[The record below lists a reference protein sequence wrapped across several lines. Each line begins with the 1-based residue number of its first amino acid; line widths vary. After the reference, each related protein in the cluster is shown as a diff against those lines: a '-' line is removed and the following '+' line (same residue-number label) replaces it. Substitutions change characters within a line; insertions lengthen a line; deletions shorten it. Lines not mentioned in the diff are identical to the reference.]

1 MFGKITQYDPQKEIG
16 EVEGEDGLSYAF
28 SLIDAY
34 DFSSTP
40 SIGQDV
46 EFGTEEGLLYYIKP
60 SSRESK
66 EKNNAPEPFEGITP
80 IVHEKTIPVEIEL
93 PIPLEISVDE
103 SIQKYFAKMIV
114 DLEEYAYDFE
124 EYEQLDYIKMR
135 RFLTTAYH
143 NLLELDPK
151 FVNNDL
157 IVFNDYLDEIYKLYR
172 SFIQKIDMPNVSFE
186 AIFLPA
192 QPQYMWRK
200 RKLETN
206 RGEIITQ
213 KGVVKN
219 IALQMEGLKK
229 EHEADPKNAIL
240 ESKYKRYNGMY
251 VDALHR
257 MASLRD
263 ENVILMRELKAFEQ
277 THFGPFVSEFTRFA
291 RERKE
296 QILRLL
302 DGYAYY
308 FDKKMWDLA
317 ESSKSIREFF
327 RKANVQD
334 EFSSKTYLKYYL
346 KGLDDLKMSEL
357 HRELK
362 TLLAYLE
369 SLSQVSVAII
379 DEDKQM
385 RYELLKIIRLH
396 NADVKA
402 SAYERFK
409 LFVQRLRQ
417 EPYRLV
423 LLDVNVRNPNCE
435 KSIQM
440 IEEIQEKRLQKCRI
454 CLMAKHFSK
463 EDLIRYRALGIQFFL
478 LKSLSEKDLARRIQV
493 LLEGLHEDQLRG

>member
-1 MFGKITQYDPQKEIG
+1 MFGKITQYDPEKEVG
-16 EVEGEDGLSYAF
+16 EVEGEDGLSYSF

-34 DFSSTP
+34 DFISP
-40 SIGQDV
+40 PKVGEGV
-46 EFGTEEGLLYYIKP
+46 EFGTEEGLLYYLKP
-60 SSRESK
+60 SDKAPK
-66 EKNNAPEPFEGITP
+66 EEKIEKFEGIAP
-80 IVHEKTIPVEIEL
+80 VVHKKTIPVEIDL
-93 PIPLEISVDE
+93 PIPLETSIEE

-143 NLLELDPK
+143 NLLELDSK
-151 FVNNDL
+151 FINNDL
-157 IVFNDYLDEIYKLYR
+157 MIINEYLEEIYKIYR
-172 SFIQKIDMPNVSFE
+172 SFIQKIDLPNVSYE
-186 AIFLPA
+186 SIFLPA
-192 QPQYMWRK
+192 QPQYIWRK
-200 RKLETN
+200 RKLESN

-213 KGVVKN
+213 KGVIKN
-219 IALQMEGLKK
+219 IASQMEVLKAAIEK
-229 EHEADPKNAIL
+229 NPKSESL
-240 ESKYKRYNGMY
+240 EVKYKRYNTIY

-263 ENVILMRELKAFEQ
+263 ENVVLMREIKAFEDM
-277 THFGPFVSEFTRFA
+277 HFGPFVSEFARFA
-291 RERKE
+291 RIRKE
-296 QILRLL
+296 QIQRLL

-369 SLSQVSVAII
+369 SLSLVSVAII
-379 DEDKQM
+379 DEDKQKC
-385 RYELLKIIRLH
+385 YELLKIIRLH

-402 SAYERFK
+402 SAFERVK
-409 LFVQRLRQ
+409 LFTQRLRQ

-423 LLDVNVRNPNCE
+423 LLDTSIKNPSCE
-435 KSIQM
+435 KSIE
-440 IEEIQEKRLQKCRI
+440 IISEIQEKRFQKCRI
-454 CLMAKHFSK
+454 CLMANHFSK
-463 EDLIRYRALGIQFFL
+463 EELMRYRALGVEHFL
-478 LKSLSEKDLARRIQV
+478 LKSLSEHELARRMKV

>member
-1 MFGKITQYDPQKEIG
+1 MFGTISQYDPQKEVG

-34 DFSSTP
+34 DFSSP
-40 SIGQDV
+40 PKIGQQV
-46 EFGTEEGLLYYIKP
+46 EFGIEEGLLYYIRP
-60 SSRESK
+60 SSK
-66 EKNNAPEPFEGITP
+66 APLQKSTPEVSDGIAP
-80 IVHEKTIPVEIEL
+80 VVHEKTPPVEIDL
-93 PIPLEISVDE
+93 PIPLEVSVDE
-103 SIQKYFAKMIV
+103 SIQKYFTKMIV
-114 DLEEYAYDFE
+114 DLAGYEYDFE

-135 RFLTTAYH
+135 RFLTTAYN
-143 NLLELDPK
+143 NLLELDSK
-151 FVNNDL
+151 FINNEL
-157 IVFNDYLDEIYKLYR
+157 MVFHEYLEEIYKLYR
-172 SFIQKIDMPNVSFE
+172 NFIQKIDLPNVSFE

-200 RKLETN
+200 RKLESN
-206 RGEIITQ
+206 RGEIVTQ

-219 IALQMEGLKK
+219 IATQMEQLKK
-229 EHEADPKNAIL
+229 EHESNPKNAAL

-263 ENVILMRELKAFEQ
+263 ENVMLLRELKAFEQ
-277 THFGPFVSEFTRFA
+277 THFGPFISEFTRFS

-379 DEDKQM
+379 DEDHQM
-385 RYELLKIIRLH
+385 RYELLKIIRLY

-423 LLDVNVRNPNCE
+423 LIDINISNPNCE

-440 IEEIQEKRLQKCRI
+440 IEEIQENRLQKCRI

-463 EDLIRYRALGIQFFL
+463 KDLARYRALGIQYFL
-478 LKSLSEKDLARRIQV
+478 LKSLPEQELAHRIKV
-493 LLEGLHEDQLRG
+493 LLEGLHEDQLRA

>member
-1 MFGKITQYDPQKEIG
+1 MFGKITQYDPQKEVG

-34 DFSSTP
+34 DFSNP
-40 SIGQDV
+40 PKVGQYV

-60 SSRESK
+60 SNK
-66 EKNNAPEPFEGITP
+66 APKIEPSTHEVEGIAP
-80 IVHEKTIPVEIEL
+80 IVHEKSIPVEIHL
-93 PIPLEISVDE
+93 PIPLEISIEE
-103 SIQKYFAKMIV
+103 SIQKYFTKMIV

-135 RFLTTAYH
+135 RFLTTAYN

-151 FVNNDL
+151 FINNDL
-157 IVFNDYLDEIYKLYR
+157 MIFNEYLDEIYKIYR
-172 SFIQKIDMPNVSFE
+172 SFIQKIDLPNVSYE
-186 AIFLPA
+186 TIFLPA
-192 QPQYMWRK
+192 QPQYVWRK
-200 RKLETN
+200 RKLESN

-219 IALQMEGLKK
+219 IASQMESLKT
-229 EHEADPKNAIL
+229 ELASDPRNTSL
-240 ESKYKRYNGMY
+240 ETKYKRYNTIY

-263 ENVILMRELKAFEQ
+263 ENVILMREIKVFED
-277 THFGPFVSEFTRFA
+277 TYFGPFVSEFTRFA
-291 RERKE
+291 RQRKE
-296 QILRLL
+296 QIQRLL

-317 ESSKSIREFF
+317 ENSKSIREFF

-346 KGLDDLKMSEL
+346 KGLDELKMSEL

-362 TLLAYLE
+362 TLLSYLE
-369 SLSQVSVAII
+369 SLSLVSVAII
-379 DEDKQM
+379 DEDKQNC
-385 RYELLKIIRLH
+385 YELLKIIRLH

-402 SAYERFK
+402 SAFERVK

-423 LLDVNVRNPNCE
+423 LLDTNIRNPGCE

-440 IEEIQEKRLQKCRI
+440 IEEIQKKRFQKCRI
-454 CLMAKHFSK
+454 CLMANHFSK
-463 EDLIRYRALGIQFFL
+463 EELVRYRNLGIQHFL
-478 LKSLSEKDLARRIQV
+478 LKSLGEQDLAHRVKI
-493 LLEGLHEDQLRG
+493 LLEGLHEDQLRA

>member
-1 MFGKITQYDPQKEIG
+1 MLGKIVQYDSNKEVG
-16 EVEGEDGLSYAF
+16 EVEGEDGLSYSF
-28 SLIDAY
+28 SLMDAY
-34 DFSSTP
+34 EFSSP
-40 SIGQDV
+40 PQIGESV
-46 EFGTEEGLLYYIKP
+46 EFGIEEGLLYYLKP
-60 SSRESK
+60 ASSVPKAESP
-66 EKNNAPEPFEGITP
+66 AQQHDGITP
-80 IVHEKTIPVEIEL
+80 IIREKTPQVEINL
-93 PIPLEISVDE
+93 PIPLEVSVQE
-103 SIQKYFAKMIV
+103 SIEKYFTQMIF
-114 DLEEYAYDFE
+114 DLEEYDYDFE
-124 EYEQLDYIKMR
+124 EYEQLDFIKMR

-151 FVNNDL
+151 FISNDL
-157 IVFNDYLDEIYKLYR
+157 IIVNEYLEEIYKIYR
-172 SFIQKIDMPNVSFE
+172 SFIQKIDLPNVSFE

-192 QPQYMWRK
+192 QPQYMARK
-200 RKLETN
+200 RRLESN

-219 IALQMEGLKK
+219 VASQMESIKK
-229 EHEADPKNAIL
+229 EMQKFPKNQDL
-240 ESKYKRYNGMY
+240 ETKYKRYNGMY

-257 MASLRD
+257 MANLRD
-263 ENVILMRELKAFEQ
+263 ENVVLLREIKAFEE
-277 THFGPFVSEFTRFA
+277 THFGSFVSEFTRFA
-291 RERKE
+291 RERKG

-346 KGLDDLKMSEL
+346 KGLDELKMSEL

-369 SLSQVSVAII
+369 SLSKVSVAVI
-379 DEDKQM
+379 DEDKQA
-385 RYELLKIIRLH
+385 RHELLKIIRIH
-396 NADVKA
+396 NPEVKV

-409 LFVQRLRQ
+409 LFAQSLRQ

-423 LLDVNVRNPNCE
+423 LIDADIHNPNCE

-440 IEEIQEKRLQKCRI
+440 IDEIQESRLQKCRI
-454 CLMAKHFSK
+454 CVMANSFSK
-463 EDLIRYRALGIQFFL
+463 EELARYHGLGIQYFL
-478 LKSLSEKDLARRIQV
+478 LKSLPENDLARRIKV
-493 LLEGLHEDQLRG
+493 LLQGLHEDQLRG